1 MKRKQF
7 HRLAVWLAALVLFFP
22 CASARAGHDVVLPFP
37 EELTIRM
44 ETEVWT
50 AADGRQAE
58 ADLPVTCQESVNQE
72 LRAAL
77 EQLWQ
82 EIQAHSSPEETL
94 ELSSTFRISGESWAG
109 FLLTGRAIRL
119 GRSRNDTFDTEET
132 VYLTSRVFSYDL
144 LDGAPLTLYD
154 VFPEGSIVW
163 QRISQAIEECFAR
176 YYPETLHDGEAIRTL
191 ANADKLP
198 DLPFLPCAGRFLL
211 TFPLEGALEGAINGK
226 HQLVQVPL
234 LYRDYREFMIAE
246 ADRQTDNSA
255 RPIIALTYDD
265 GPVLNVTR
273 TLLRNLNRYGASATF
288 FCVGTQV
295 EKWPDMARRELDCGH
310 TVGSHTMEH
319 AYAED
324 IHDASLLLK
333 DREQTLALHATQVG
347 PEPVLFRAPGGNYA
361 KYQKHEIGWP
371 LIQWSSSAGD
381 TGKNTERQ
389 LARHLTANAEDGSIL
404 LLHDIYMKTAVSAEE
419 YLAEF
424 YQRGFLTATVEELL
438 SLAGMEPEADE
449 VYTFVPTAF
458 TNAGSAGEGLTA
470 P

>member
-1 MKRKQF
+1 MK
-7 HRLAVWLAALVLFFP
+7 ATWLRRAAAWIAALVLLFP
-22 CASARAGHDVVLPFP
+22 CVSACAGHEIVLPFP

-44 ETEVWT
+44 ETELWT
-50 AADGRQAE
+50 AADGRQIE
-58 ADLPVTCQESVNQE
+58 VDLPVTCQESVNQA

-77 EQLWQ
+77 EELWQ
-82 EIQAHSSPEETL
+82 GLQTHSSPEETP

-109 FLLTGRAIRL
+109 FLLTGRVIRSS
-119 GRSRNDTFDTEET
+119 RSRNDTFDTEET

-144 LDGAPLTLYD
+144 LDGAPLTLRD

-163 QRISQAIEECFAR
+163 QRISRAIEERFALC
-176 YYPETLHDGEAIRTL
+176 YPGTPHDGTAIRRLADADTL
-191 ANADKLP
+191 PGLS
-198 DLPFLPCAGRFLL
+198 FLPCAGRFLL
-211 TFPLEGALEGAINGK
+211 TFPLEGAVDGK
-226 HQLVQVPL
+226 WQLVQVPL
-234 LYRDYREFMIAE
+234 LYSDYREFMIAE

-295 EKWPDMARRELDCGH
+295 EKWPDMARRELDFGH
-310 TVGSHTMEH
+310 TVGSHTMDH
-319 AYAED
+319 TYAED
-324 IHDASLLLK
+324 VHTASQLLQ
-333 DREQTLALHATQVG
+333 DREQVLALHAAQVG

-361 KYQKHEIGWP
+361 KYQKNRIGWP

-404 LLHDIYMKTAVSAEE
+404 LLHDIYRKTAVSAEE

-449 VYTFVPTAF
+449 VYTHAPTAF
-458 TNAGSAGEGLTA
+458 TTGGSAEGGGNV

>member
-1 MKRKQF
+1 MKATLLR
-7 HRLAVWLAALVLFFP
+7 RAAAWVAALVFLLP
-22 CASARAGHDVVLPFP
+22 CVPALAGHDVVIPFP

-44 ETEVWT
+44 ESESWT

-58 ADLPVTCQESVNQE
+58 ADLPVTCQESVNQA

-77 EQLWQ
+77 EEIWQ
-82 EIQAHSSPEETL
+82 ELQAHSSPDEVL

-109 FLLTGRAIRL
+109 FLLTGRAIRT

-132 VYLTSRVFSYDL
+132 VYLTSRIFSYDL
-144 LDGAPLTLYD
+144 LDGAPLSLRD
-154 VFPEGSIVW
+154 VFPEGSMVW
-163 QRISQAIEECFAR
+163 QMISRAIEERFAL
-176 YYPETLHDGEAIRTL
+176 YYPDTSHDGAAIRQL
-191 ANADKLP
+191 ANTASLA

-211 TFPLEGALEGAINGK
+211 TFPLEDALDGK
-226 HQLVQVPL
+226 WQLVQVPL

-246 ADRQTDNSA
+246 AERQTDNSA

-273 TLLRNLNRYGASATF
+273 TLLRNLDRYGASATF

-295 EKWPDMARRELDCGH
+295 EKWPDMARRELDYGH
-310 TVGSHTMEH
+310 TVGSHTMDH
-319 AYAED
+319 TYAED
-324 IHDASLLLK
+324 VHAASQLLQ
-333 DREQTLALHATQVG
+333 DREQVLALHAAQVG

-361 KYQKHEIGWP
+361 KYQKHEVGWP

-438 SLAGMEPEADE
+438 SLAGLEPEPNE
-449 VYTFVPTAF
+449 VYVSVPTAF
-458 TNAGSAGEGLTA
+458 TTGGIPDGAL
-470 P
+470 

>member
-1 MKRKQF
+1 MKATLLR
-7 HRLAVWLAALVLFFP
+7 RAAAWVAALVFLLP
-22 CASARAGHDVVLPFP
+22 CVPAHAGHDVVLPFP

-44 ETEVWT
+44 ETESWT

-58 ADLPVTCQESVNQE
+58 ADLPVTCQESVNQA

-77 EQLWQ
+77 EEIWQ
-82 EIQAHSSPEETL
+82 ELQAHSSPDEVL

-109 FLLTGRAIRL
+109 FLLTGRAIRT

-144 LDGAPLTLYD
+144 LDGAPLSLRD
-154 VFPEGSIVW
+154 VFPEGSMVW
-163 QRISQAIEECFAR
+163 QMISRAIEERFAL
-176 YYPETLHDGEAIRTL
+176 YYPDTSHDGAAIRQL
-191 ANADKLP
+191 ANTASLA
-198 DLPFLPCAGRFLL
+198 DLPFRPCAGRFLL
-211 TFPLEGALEGAINGK
+211 TFPLEGAVDGK
-226 HQLVQVPL
+226 WQLVQVPL

-273 TLLRNLNRYGASATF
+273 TLLRNLDRYGASATF

-295 EKWPDMARRELDCGH
+295 EKWPDMARRELDYGH
-310 TVGSHTMEH
+310 TVGSHTMDH
-319 AYAED
+319 TYAED
-324 IHDASLLLK
+324 VHAASQLLP
-333 DREQTLALHATQVG
+333 DREQVLALHAAQVG
-347 PEPVLFRAPGGNYA
+347 PELFRAPGGNYA
-361 KYQKHEIGWP
+361 KYQKHEVGWP

-438 SLAGMEPEADE
+438 SLAGLEPEPNE
-449 VYTFVPTAF
+449 VYVSVPTAF
-458 TNAGSAGEGLTA
+458 TTGGIPDGAF
-470 P
+470 

>member
-1 MKRKQF
+1 MKATLLR
-7 HRLAVWLAALVLFFP
+7 RAAAWVAALVFLLS
-22 CASARAGHDVVLPFP
+22 CAPARAGHDVVRPFP
-37 EELTIRM
+37 KELAIRM
-44 ETEVWT
+44 ETESWT
-50 AADGRQAE
+50 AADGRQVE
-58 ADLPVTCQESVNQE
+58 ADLPVTCQASVNQA
-72 LRAAL
+72 LRAAM
-77 EQLWQ
+77 EEVWQ
-82 EIQAHSSPEETL
+82 ELQAHSSPDEML

-109 FLLTGRAIRL
+109 FLLTGRAIRT

-144 LDGAPLTLYD
+144 LDGAPLSLRD
-154 VFPEGSIVW
+154 VFPEGSMVW
-163 QRISQAIEECFAR
+163 QMISRAIEERFAL
-176 YYPETLHDGEAIRTL
+176 YYPDTSHNGAAIRQL
-191 ANADKLP
+191 ANTASLA

-211 TFPLEGALEGAINGK
+211 TFPLEGAVDGK
-226 HQLVQVPL
+226 WQLVQVPL

-295 EKWPDMARRELDCGH
+295 EKWPDMARRELDYGH
-310 TVGSHTMEH
+310 TVGSHTMDH
-319 AYAED
+319 TYAED
-324 IHDASLLLK
+324 VHAASQLQQ
-333 DREQTLALHATQVG
+333 DREQVLALHAAQVG
-347 PEPVLFRAPGGNYA
+347 SEPVLFRAPGGNYV

-438 SLAGMEPEADE
+438 SLAGLEPEPND
-449 VYTFVPTAF
+449 VYISVPTAF
-458 TNAGSAGEGLTA
+458 TTGGSPKNGL
-470 P
+470 

>member
-1 MKRKQF
+1 MKATLLR
-7 HRLAVWLAALVLFFP
+7 RAAAWVAALVFLLP
-22 CASARAGHDVVLPFP
+22 CVPAHAGHDVVLPFP

-44 ETEVWT
+44 ETESWT

-58 ADLPVTCQESVNQE
+58 ADLPVTCQESVNQA

-77 EQLWQ
+77 EEIWQ
-82 EIQAHSSPEETL
+82 ELQAHSSPDEVL
-94 ELSSTFRISGESWAG
+94 ELSSTFRVSGESWAG
-109 FLLTGRAIRL
+109 FLFMGRAIRL

-132 VYLTSRVFSYDL
+132 VYLTSRVFSFDL

-176 YYPETLHDGEAIRTL
+176 YYPETLHDGEATRML

-211 TFPLEGALEGAINGK
+211 TFPLEGTVDGK
-226 HQLVQVPL
+226 WQLVQVPL

-273 TLLRNLNRYGASATF
+273 TLLRNLDRYGASATF

-295 EKWPDMARRELDCGH
+295 EKWPDMARRELDYGH
-310 TVGSHTMEH
+310 TVGSHTMDH
-319 AYAED
+319 TYAED
-324 IHDASLLLK
+324 VHAASQLLQ
-333 DREQTLALHATQVG
+333 DREQVLALHAAQVG

-361 KYQKHEIGWP
+361 KYQKHEVGWP

-438 SLAGMEPEADE
+438 SLAGLEPEPNE
-449 VYTFVPTAF
+449 VYVSVPTAF
-458 TNAGSAGEGLTA
+458 TTGGIPDGAL
-470 P
+470 

>member
-1 MKRKQF
+1 MKATLLR
-7 HRLAVWLAALVLFFP
+7 RAAAWVAALVFLLP
-22 CASARAGHDVVLPFP
+22 CVPAHAGHDVVIPFP

-44 ETEVWT
+44 ETEFWT

-58 ADLPVTCQESVNQE
+58 ADLPVTCQESVNQA

-77 EQLWQ
+77 EEIWQ
-82 EIQAHSSPEETL
+82 ELQAHSSPDEVL
-94 ELSSTFRISGESWAG
+94 ELSSTFRVSGESWAG
-109 FLLTGRAIRL
+109 FLLTGRAIRT

-144 LDGAPLTLYD
+144 LDGAPLSLRD
-154 VFPEGSIVW
+154 VFPEGSMVW
-163 QRISQAIEECFAR
+163 QMISRAIEERFAL
-176 YYPETLHDGEAIRTL
+176 YYPDTSHDGAEIRQL
-191 ANADKLP
+191 ANTASLA

-211 TFPLEGALEGAINGK
+211 TFPLEDAVDGK
-226 HQLVQVPL
+226 WQLVQVPL

-246 ADRQTDNSA
+246 AERQTDNSA

-273 TLLRNLNRYGASATF
+273 TLLRNLDRYGASATF

-295 EKWPDMARRELDCGH
+295 EKWPDMARRELDYGH
-310 TVGSHTMEH
+310 TVGSHTMDH
-319 AYAED
+319 TYAED
-324 IHDASLLLK
+324 VHAASQLLQ
-333 DREQTLALHATQVG
+333 DREQVLALHAAQIG

-361 KYQKHEIGWP
+361 KYQKHEVGWP

-438 SLAGMEPEADE
+438 SLAGLEPEPNE
-449 VYTFVPTAF
+449 VYVSVPTAF
-458 TNAGSAGEGLTA
+458 TTGGIPDGAL
-470 P
+470 

>member
-1 MKRKQF
+1 MKATLLR
-7 HRLAVWLAALVLFFP
+7 RAAAWVAALVFLLP
-22 CASARAGHDVVLPFP
+22 CIPALAGHDVVLPFP

-44 ETEVWT
+44 ETESWT

-58 ADLPVTCQESVNQE
+58 ADLPVTCQESVNQA

-77 EQLWQ
+77 EEIWQ
-82 EIQAHSSPEETL
+82 ELQAHSSPDEVL

-109 FLLTGRAIRL
+109 FLLTGRAIRT

-144 LDGAPLTLYD
+144 LDGAPLSLRD
-154 VFPEGSIVW
+154 VFPEGSMVW
-163 QRISQAIEECFAR
+163 QMISRAIEERFAL
-176 YYPETLHDGEAIRTL
+176 YYPDTSHDGAAIRQL
-191 ANADKLP
+191 ANMASLA

-211 TFPLEGALEGAINGK
+211 TFPLEDAVDGK
-226 HQLVQVPL
+226 WQLVQVPL

-246 ADRQTDNSA
+246 AERQTDNSA

-273 TLLRNLNRYGASATF
+273 TLLRNLDRYGASATF

-295 EKWPDMARRELDCGH
+295 EKWPDMARRELDYGH
-310 TVGSHTMEH
+310 TVGSHTMDH
-319 AYAED
+319 TYAED
-324 IHDASLLLK
+324 VHAASQLLQ
-333 DREQTLALHATQVG
+333 DREQVLALHAAQVG

-361 KYQKHEIGWP
+361 KYQKHEVGWP

-438 SLAGMEPEADE
+438 SLAGLEPEPNE
-449 VYTFVPTAF
+449 VYVSVSTAF
-458 TNAGSAGEGLTA
+458 TTGGIPDGAL
-470 P
+470 

>member
-1 MKRKQF
+1 MKATLLR
-7 HRLAVWLAALVLFFP
+7 RAAAWVAALVFLLP
-22 CASARAGHDVVLPFP
+22 CVPAHAGHDVVLPFP
-37 EELTIRM
+37 VELTIRM
-44 ETEVWT
+44 ETESWT

-58 ADLPVTCQESVNQE
+58 ADLPVTCQESVNQA

-77 EQLWQ
+77 EEIWQ
-82 EIQAHSSPEETL
+82 ELQAHSSPDEVL

-109 FLLTGRAIRL
+109 FLLTGRAIRT

-176 YYPETLHDGEAIRTL
+176 YYPETLHDGEAIRML

-211 TFPLEGALEGAINGK
+211 TFPLEDAVDGK
-226 HQLVQVPL
+226 WQLVQVPL

-246 ADRQTDNSA
+246 AERQTDNSA

-273 TLLRNLNRYGASATF
+273 TLLRNLDRYGASATF

-295 EKWPDMARRELDCGH
+295 EKWPDMARRELDYGH
-310 TVGSHTMEH
+310 TVGSHTMDH
-319 AYAED
+319 TYAED
-324 IHDASLLLK
+324 VHAASQLLQ
-333 DREQTLALHATQVG
+333 DREQVLALHAAQIG

-361 KYQKHEIGWP
+361 KYQKHEVGWP

-438 SLAGMEPEADE
+438 SLAGLEPEPNE
-449 VYTFVPTAF
+449 VYVSVPTAF
-458 TNAGSAGEGLTA
+458 TTGGIPDGAL
-470 P
+470 

>member
-1 MKRKQF
+1 MKATLLR
-7 HRLAVWLAALVLFFP
+7 RAAAWVAALVFLLP
-22 CASARAGHDVVLPFP
+22 CVPALAGHDVVIPFP

-44 ETEVWT
+44 ETESWT

-58 ADLPVTCQESVNQE
+58 ADLPVTCQESVNQA

-77 EQLWQ
+77 EEIWQ
-82 EIQAHSSPEETL
+82 ELQAHSSPDEVL
-94 ELSSTFRISGESWAG
+94 ELSSTFRVSGESWAG
-109 FLLTGRAIRL
+109 FLLTGRAIRT

-144 LDGAPLTLYD
+144 LDGAPLSLRD
-154 VFPEGSIVW
+154 VFPEGSMVW
-163 QRISQAIEECFAR
+163 QMISRAIEERFAL
-176 YYPETLHDGEAIRTL
+176 YYPDTSHDGAAIRQL
-191 ANADKLP
+191 ANTASLA
-198 DLPFLPCAGRFLL
+198 DLPFIPCAGRFLL
-211 TFPLEGALEGAINGK
+211 TFPLEDAVDGK
-226 HQLVQVPL
+226 WQLVQVPL
-234 LYRDYREFMIAE
+234 LYRDYREFLIAE
-246 ADRQTDNSA
+246 AERQTDNSA

-273 TLLRNLNRYGASATF
+273 TLLRNLDRYGASATF

-295 EKWPDMARRELDCGH
+295 EKWPDMARRELDYGH
-310 TVGSHTMEH
+310 TVGSHTMDH
-319 AYAED
+319 TYAED
-324 IHDASLLLK
+324 VHAASQLLQA
-333 DREQTLALHATQVG
+333 REQVLALHAAQVG

-361 KYQKHEIGWP
+361 KYQKHEVGWP

-438 SLAGMEPEADE
+438 SLAGLEPEPNE
-449 VYTFVPTAF
+449 VYVSVPTAF
-458 TNAGSAGEGLTA
+458 TTGGIPDGAL
-470 P
+470 

>member
-1 MKRKQF
+1 MKATLLR
-7 HRLAVWLAALVLFFP
+7 RAAAWVAALVFLLP
-22 CASARAGHDVVLPFP
+22 CVPALAGHDVVIPFP

-44 ETEVWT
+44 ETESWT

-58 ADLPVTCQESVNQE
+58 ADLPVTCQESVNQA

-77 EQLWQ
+77 EEIWQ
-82 EIQAHSSPEETL
+82 ELQAHSSPDEVL

-109 FLLTGRAIRL
+109 FLLTGRAIRT

-144 LDGAPLTLYD
+144 LDGAPLSLRD
-154 VFPEGSIVW
+154 VFPEGSMVW
-163 QRISQAIEECFAR
+163 QMISRAIEERFAL
-176 YYPETLHDGEAIRTL
+176 YYPDTSHDGAAIRQL
-191 ANADKLP
+191 ANTASLP

-211 TFPLEGALEGAINGK
+211 TFPLEDAVDGK
-226 HQLVQVPL
+226 WQLVQVPL

-246 ADRQTDNSA
+246 AERQTDNSA

-273 TLLRNLNRYGASATF
+273 TLLRNLDRYGASATF

-295 EKWPDMARRELDCGH
+295 EKWPDMARRELDYGH
-310 TVGSHTMEH
+310 TVGSHTMDH
-319 AYAED
+319 TYAED
-324 IHDASLLLK
+324 VHAASQLLQ
-333 DREQTLALHATQVG
+333 DREQVLALHAAQVG
-347 PEPVLFRAPGGNYA
+347 PEPVLFRARGGNYA
-361 KYQKHEIGWP
+361 KYQKHEVGWP

-438 SLAGMEPEADE
+438 SLAGLEPEPNE
-449 VYTFVPTAF
+449 VYVSVPTAF
-458 TNAGSAGEGLTA
+458 TTSGIPDGAL
-470 P
+470 

>member
-1 MKRKQF
+1 M
-7 HRLAVWLAALVLFFP
+7 
-22 CASARAGHDVVLPFP
+22 
-37 EELTIRM
+37 
-44 ETEVWT
+44 
-50 AADGRQAE
+50 
-58 ADLPVTCQESVNQE
+58 
-72 LRAAL
+72 
-77 EQLWQ
+77 
-82 EIQAHSSPEETL
+82 
-94 ELSSTFRISGESWAG
+94 
-109 FLLTGRAIRL
+109 
-119 GRSRNDTFDTEET
+119 
-132 VYLTSRVFSYDL
+132 
-144 LDGAPLTLYD
+144 
-154 VFPEGSIVW
+154 
-163 QRISQAIEECFAR
+163 
-176 YYPETLHDGEAIRTL
+176 L

-211 TFPLEGALEGAINGK
+211 TFPLEGAISGK

-333 DREQTLALHATQVG
+333 DREQTLALHAAQVG

-361 KYQKHEIGWP
+361 KYQKHGIGWP